1 MTIHELFFPQPIFSG
16 EEADPPSVPR
26 VLIAPHR
33 YIQGK
38 GVLDHLGRYLSL
50 ISSKQAALLIFAEG
64 SEQIGKRI
72 IQSLQQAQ
80 VHPVMVTFGGE
91 CSHEEVDRVLA
102 ILNRED
108 TPVDCLIA
116 VGGGKCLDT
125 GKNVAHRLSVPVVIC
140 PTIASTMPMLRCIR
154 DVYPGRRAKAESESL
169 IAVGGGKCLDTGKNV
184 AYRLSI
190 PVVICPTIASTDA
203 PCSAAS
209 VMYTQEGVLKDAE
222 FYPNSP
228 AIVVVDTGVIAEAP
242 VRHLISG
249 MADALATCYETRTC
263 FHNPQARSIV
273 GARITVAAVTIAEV
287 CAKTVFDYGL
297 EAAAAVRRR
306 EVNEALERV
315 VEANTLLSGVG
326 FESGGLAAAHAVAG
340 GLTELPTVHENFLHG
355 EMVAMGL
362 LSHLMLEGD
371 LDEARRVA
379 RFMAKL
385 GLPVHLGH
393 LAVDPD
399 KDFEVLHEAM
409 AAGMVTSPFVHNEPF
424 EVTAREDFDSTFT
437 GTHVRFGGHSSYW
450 GCCLSR
456 NSFTMN
462 GKIQIAIFL

>member
-1 MTIHELFFPQPIFSG
+1 MTTNELFFPQPIFSG
-16 EEADPPSVPR
+16 EEADPPNVPR

-33 YIQGK
+33 YIQGN

-64 SEQIGKRI
+64 SEKIGKRI
-72 IQSLQQAQ
+72 IQSLKQAQ

-102 ILNRED
+102 ILNSED

-116 VGGGKCLDT
+116 VGGGKCIDT
-125 GKNVAHRLSVPVVIC
+125 GKNVAH
-140 PTIASTMPMLRCIR
+140 
-154 DVYPGRRAKAESESL
+154 
-169 IAVGGGKCLDTGKNV
+169 
-184 AYRLSI
+184 RLSI

-273 GARITVAAVTIAEV
+273 GARITLAAVTIAEV

-297 EAAAAVRRR
+297 EAAAAVRHR

-340 GLTELPTVHENFLHG
+340 GLTELLTVHENFLHG
-355 EMVAMGL
+355 EMVAIGL

-371 LDEARRVA
+371 LDEAKRVA
-379 RFMAKL
+379 RFMVKL

-393 LAVDPD
+393 LALDPD

-409 AAGMVTSPFVHNEPF
+409 AAGMATSPFVHNEPF
-424 EVTAREDFDSTFT
+424 EVTAEKILTALLQAHKLGLEVTVSIGDAAYREI
-437 GTHVRFGGHSSYW
+437 H
-450 GCCLSR
+450 LP
-456 NSFTMN
+456 
-462 GKIQIAIFL
+462 

>member
-1 MTIHELFFPQPIFSG
+1 
-16 EEADPPSVPR
+16 
-26 VLIAPHR
+26 
-33 YIQGK
+33 
-38 GVLDHLGRYLSL
+38 
-50 ISSKQAALLIFAEG
+50 
-64 SEQIGKRI
+64 
-72 IQSLQQAQ
+72 
-80 VHPVMVTFGGE
+80 
-91 CSHEEVDRVLA
+91 
-102 ILNRED
+102 
-108 TPVDCLIA
+108 
-116 VGGGKCLDT
+116 
-125 GKNVAHRLSVPVVIC
+125 
-140 PTIASTMPMLRCIR
+140 
-154 DVYPGRRAKAESESL
+154 
-169 IAVGGGKCLDTGKNV
+169 VGGGKCLDTGKNV

-209 VMYTQEGVLKDAE
+209 VMYTQEGVLKGAE

-228 AIVVVDTGVIAEAP
+228 AIVAVDTGVIAEAP

-273 GARITVAAVTIAEV
+273 GARITLAAMTIAEV

-297 EAAAAVRRR
+297 EAATAVRHR

-355 EMVAMGL
+355 EMVALGL

-371 LDEARRVA
+371 LDEAKRVA

-393 LAVDPD
+393 LALDPD

-409 AAGMVTSPFVHNEPF
+409 AAGMATSPFVHNEPF
-424 EVTAREDFDSTFT
+424 EVTAEKILTALLQAHKLGLEVTVSIGDAAYREI
-437 GTHVRFGGHSSYW
+437 H
-450 GCCLSR
+450 LP
-456 NSFTMN
+456 
-462 GKIQIAIFL
+462 

>member
-26 VLIAPHR
+26 VFIAPHR

-102 ILNRED
+102 ILNSED
-108 TPVDCLIA
+108 TPVDC
-116 VGGGKCLDT
+116 
-125 GKNVAHRLSVPVVIC
+125 
-140 PTIASTMPMLRCIR
+140 
-154 DVYPGRRAKAESESL
+154 L

-209 VMYTQEGVLKDAE
+209 VMYTQEGVLKGAE

-228 AIVVVDTGVIAEAP
+228 AIVAVDTGVIAEAP

-249 MADALATCYETRTC
+249 MADALATCYEARTC
-263 FHNPQARSIV
+263 FQNPQARSIV
-273 GARITVAAVTIAEV
+273 GARVTLAAVTIAEV

-297 EAAAAVRRR
+297 DAAAAVRHR

-371 LDEARRVA
+371 LDEAKRVA

-393 LAVDPD
+393 LALDPD

-424 EVTAREDFDSTFT
+424 EVTADKILTALLQAHKLGLEVTVSIGDAAYREI
-437 GTHVRFGGHSSYW
+437 H
-450 GCCLSR
+450 L
-456 NSFTMN
+456 
-462 GKIQIAIFL
+462 L

>member
-1 MTIHELFFPQPIFSG
+1 MHELFFPQPIFSV

-38 GVLDHLGRYLSL
+38 GVFDHLGRYLSL
-50 ISSKQAALLIFAEG
+50 ISSKRAAILIFAEG
-64 SEQIGKRI
+64 SGQIGKRI
-72 IQSLQQAQ
+72 IQSLRKAH

-125 GKNVAHRLSVPVVIC
+125 GKNVAHRLS
-140 PTIASTMPMLRCIR
+140 
-154 DVYPGRRAKAESESL
+154 
-169 IAVGGGKCLDTGKNV
+169 
-184 AYRLSI
+184 I

-209 VMYTQEGVLKDAE
+209 VMYTQGGVLKDAE

-228 AIVVVDTGVIAEAP
+228 AIVAVDTGVIAEAP

-249 MADALATCYETRTC
+249 MADALATRYETRTC

-273 GARITVAAVTIAEV
+273 GARITLAAVTIAEV

-297 EAAAAVRRR
+297 EAAAAVGRR

-340 GLTELPTVHENFLHG
+340 GLTELLTVHENFLHG
-355 EMVAMGL
+355 EMVAIGI
-362 LSHLMLEGD
+362 LSHLLLEID
-371 LDEARRVA
+371 LEEARRVA
-379 RFMAKL
+379 HFMATL

-424 EVTAREDFDSTFT
+424 EVTPEKILTALLQAHKLGLEVTAAIGDAAYREI
-437 GTHVRFGGHSSYW
+437 H
-450 GCCLSR
+450 LP
-456 NSFTMN
+456 
-462 GKIQIAIFL
+462 